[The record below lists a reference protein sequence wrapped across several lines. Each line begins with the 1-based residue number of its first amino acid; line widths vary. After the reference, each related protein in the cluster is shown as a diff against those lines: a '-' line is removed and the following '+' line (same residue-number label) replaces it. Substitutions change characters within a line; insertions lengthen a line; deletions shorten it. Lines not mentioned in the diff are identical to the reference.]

1 MAESVSDSIVVDAG
15 PAAVWDVIADFER
28 YPEWND
34 EITSAEVLASDEQ
47 GWGTRVRFE
56 IDAGVI
62 GATVTLEYAYADD
75 RMSWWLVEGD
85 KVRKNDGAYSLEE
98 RDDGTTLV
106 TYELEVQP
114 AVPLPGLVKR
124 QAARRI
130 VTRALSSMKQRVEAP

>member
-1 MAESVSDSIVVDAG
+1 MADSVADSIVVEAG
-15 PAAVWDVIADFER
+15 ADAVWDVIADFDR

-34 EITSAEVLASDEQ
+34 EITTAEVLATDEQ

-56 IDAGVI
+56 VDAGVI

-75 RMSWWLVEGD
+75 AMSWWLVEGD
-85 KVRKNDGAYSLEE
+85 KVRKNDGTYRLEE

-106 TYELEVQP
+106 TYELEIEP

-130 VTRALSSMKQRVEAP
+130 VTRALSSMKEQAEAA

>member
-15 PAAVWDVIADFER
+15 SDAVWDVIADFET

-85 KVRKNDGAYSLEE
+85 KVRKNDGAYTLEA

-130 VTRALSSMKQRVEAP
+130 VTRALSSMKQRVEAL

>member
-1 MAESVSDSIVVDAG
+1 MADSVSDSIVVAAG
-15 PAAVWDVIADFER
+15 ADAVWDVIADFDR

-34 EITSAEVLASDEQ
+34 EITSAEVLAADEH

-56 IDAGVI
+56 VDAGMI
-62 GATVTLEYAYADD
+62 GATVTLEYAYTDD

-85 KVRKNDGAYSLEE
+85 KVRKNDGTYRLEE

-106 TYELEVQP
+106 TYELEIEP

-130 VTRALSSMKQRVEAP
+130 VTRALSSMKEQAEAA